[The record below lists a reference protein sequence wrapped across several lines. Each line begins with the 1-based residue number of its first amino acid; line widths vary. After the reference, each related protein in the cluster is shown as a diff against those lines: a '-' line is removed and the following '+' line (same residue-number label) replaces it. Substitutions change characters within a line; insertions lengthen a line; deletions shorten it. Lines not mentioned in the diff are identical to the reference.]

1 MSMLLLILGMAAA
14 TATPRVLPLLMP
26 DRIRLPEWVE
36 RWMASVP
43 YAALGALIFPGVLS
57 AGRGDGTAP
66 LIAAGA
72 AALVALLRQ
81 HVVFSIAAAVA
92 VMFLLQ

>member
-1 MSMLLLILGMAAA
+1 MTLLIVAMMVVTVL
-14 TATPRVLPLLMP
+14 PRVLPLLLP
-26 DRIRLPEWVE
+26 DRVRLPEWFE

-57 AGRGDGTAP
+57 VGHSGGAAP
-66 LIAAGA
+66 LLAAGA
-72 AALVALLRQ
+72 AAGVALLRQ
-81 HVVFSIAAAVA
+81 HVTFAIAASVA